1 MVRTEYKYHTLGGFG
16 RSISHSRKGREGK
29 WRTYLVGR
37 RSAVEGKA
45 APLPCRRA
53 RALGKWKAE
62 RERERSAAR
71 REAHEKPTN
80 AARDRWLGS
89 QAGED
94 DSATWR
100 ARQSGWWRR
109 WRREGEAGHVGG
121 RSTSRRPT
129 ATGFADE
136 HETERSIPRDDA
148 SPVSRANPCL

>member
-62 RERERSAAR
+62 RERERGAPHVGR
-71 REAHEKPTN
+71 PT
-80 AARDRWLGS
+80 RS
-89 QAGED
+89 PQTQQVVAGED
-94 DSATWR
+94 DSATRR

-136 HETERSIPRDDA
+136 HESERSIPRDDA
-148 SPVSRANPCL
+148 SPVSRANPCLRFFFF